1 MSECVGLLGVLAK
14 TCAERKAL
22 VAGKELG
29 VSADIH
35 VCEAISRCV

>member
-1 MSECVGLLGVLAK
+1 MSLLGVLVE
-14 TCAERKAL
+14 TCAEGKAL